1 LVGTR
6 GTQISLT
13 QGRLTELQRVPGF
26 VFVRERGTPEVDVVG
41 VLQAERADPG
51 PAVLVRPDGYI
62 AWVGDSAD
70 RFKWAAVLARWT
82 GTAVGVD
89 RQARWHI
96 A

>member
-1 LVGTR
+1 
-6 GTQISLT
+6 
-13 QGRLTELQRVPGF
+13 VPGF

-70 RFKWAAVLARWT
+70 RFKWAAALARWT